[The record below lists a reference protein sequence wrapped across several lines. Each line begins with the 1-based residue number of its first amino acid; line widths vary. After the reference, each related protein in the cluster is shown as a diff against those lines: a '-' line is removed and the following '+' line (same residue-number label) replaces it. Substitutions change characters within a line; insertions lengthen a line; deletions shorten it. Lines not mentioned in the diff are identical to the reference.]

1 MNGLNNAIELSNFM
15 RETNEDVSNILVGPI
30 SNRSL
35 REIVKMYQEIT
46 SMLTRRIM
54 VMEVREGNNNDV
66 INSLAKVI

>member
-54 VMEVREGNNNDV
+54 VMEVREGINNDV